1 MIADL
6 YLKEYQKAGCVTR
19 KFIKAINLFIPPAYE
34 LGPISFTID
43 KCKENNR
50 TVFEFND
57 YFLINIDGMIF
68 YCLQSD
74 I

>member
-1 MIADL
+1 MISKSHLKDYQEADDKTKTL
-6 YLKEYQKAGCVTR
+6 
-19 KFIKAINLFIPPAYE
+19 IKALNNFVRPAYE
-34 LGPISFTID
+34 LGHISFTID
-43 KCKENNR
+43 KCKKNNR